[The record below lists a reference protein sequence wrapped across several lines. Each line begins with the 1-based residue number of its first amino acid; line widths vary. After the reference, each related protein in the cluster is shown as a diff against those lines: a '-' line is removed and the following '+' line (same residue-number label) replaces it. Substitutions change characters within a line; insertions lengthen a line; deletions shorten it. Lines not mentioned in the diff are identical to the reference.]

1 MEAAVKKE
9 KHHALTPVA
18 VSPKKP
24 PWSSRVH
31 TRTVVVESVREESNS
46 RSDFRKGCYVCPS
59 LGLKNFVK
67 KMLFWCGKLLSNF
80 CGVVWT

>member
-1 MEAAVKKE
+1 MEAAEKKE

-24 PWSSRVH
+24 PWSSRVY
-31 TRTVVVESVREESNS
+31 TRTVVESVREESNS

-59 LGLKNFVK
+59 SGLKHFVK